1 MNFTKSISL
10 MIVATVFGLWLS
22 VYLNHQLEAI
32 LSYILI
38 LSFGLLHG
46 AHDVDLIGQYLGK
59 NGFQVAKLKLI
70 VAYVLFVL
78 IVWCM
83 FYLFPVFALGAFI
96 LLSSYHFGE
105 QHWGNRVDFN
115 NVLNS
120 IFYLLYGGFI
130 LFIIFYV
137 NVEQVS
143 QIVDQISEV
152 ALPETFYSYGLLG
165 LGSILGVLWVVGS
178 ILGRI
183 HQAPIFELFL
193 LGVFFVIFKTAS
205 LLLGFCIYFVIW
217 HSIPSL
223 LDQIRFLYG
232 ELSWKSFLGYLKNS
246 LAYWLVS
253 IVGVVLIYLF
263 LGEGN
268 TFLVSGLICFLAAI
282 TFPHVLVMS
291 RIERHLK
298 TDPEA
303 DIGS

>member
-1 MNFTKSISL
+1 

-46 AHDVDLIGQYLGK
+46 AHDVDLIGQYLRKRGLHA
-59 NGFQVAKLKLI
+59 AKLQL
-70 VAYVLFVL
+70 VVFYVLFVL

-137 NVEQVS
+137 NVEQVNE
-143 QIVDQISEV
+143 IVSQISEV
-152 ALPETFYSYGLLG
+152 ALPETFYRYGLLTLG
-165 LGSILGVLWVVGS
+165 LILAILWIVGS

-232 ELSWKSFLGYLKNS
+232 ELSWKNFIGYLKNS

-268 TFLVSGLICFLAAI
+268 SFLVSGLICFLAAI